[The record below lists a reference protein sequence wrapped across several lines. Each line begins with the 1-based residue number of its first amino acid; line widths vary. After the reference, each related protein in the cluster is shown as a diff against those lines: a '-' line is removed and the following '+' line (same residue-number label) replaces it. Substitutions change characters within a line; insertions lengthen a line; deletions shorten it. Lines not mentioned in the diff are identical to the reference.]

1 MESPN
6 RENQMLL
13 CKRKKERERGKTMLY
28 QSCKTSGNRDR
39 VSGFLRLFV
48 FSLLITVFGFTTLH
62 AQTVG
67 YTLGPGSI
75 TVTNIPANTTA
86 ATIPVNAGQLQLPSV
101 IVNSPDGTR
110 VYALF
115 EGNAIVSSAVLVIDT
130 ASNTVVTTV
139 SPV

>member
-13 CKRKKERERGKTMLY
+13 CKRQEERERGKTMLY

-48 FSLLITVFGFTTLH
+48 FSLLTAVFGFTTLH

-67 YTLGPGSI
+67 YTLGFNSVV
-75 TVTNIPANTTA
+75 VTNIPANTTA
-86 ATIPVNAGQLQLPSV
+86 ATIPFDPGQFSLDS
-101 IVNSPDGTR
+101 
-110 VYALF
+110 
-115 EGNAIVSSAVLVIDT
+115 
-130 ASNTVVTTV
+130 
-139 SPV
+139 